1 MVTDAGDVHQPYK
14 PDDIVL
20 RLKRFLLRPEFGQAM
35 RILLESSP
43 KINYANKLRS
53 SCLFKL
59 ETLCVL
65 LFLLLFSLLES
76 FKIISPLKT
85 ISICTRFHRRVPQLL
100 VRSFKNYKM
109 SGERKPITL
118 DYVEPSDVVKLVTKE
133 EVKGEYYLRKQIS
146 FSLRELF
153 Q

>member
-43 KINYANKLRS
+43 KINKLR

-59 ETLCVL
+59 EILCVL
-65 LFLLLFSLLES
+65 LFLLLFSLLNS

>member
-1 MVTDAGDVHQPYK
+1 
-14 PDDIVL
+14 
-20 RLKRFLLRPEFGQAM
+20 
-35 RILLESSP
+35 
-43 KINYANKLRS
+43 
-53 SCLFKL
+53 
-59 ETLCVL
+59 
-65 LFLLLFSLLES
+65 
-76 FKIISPLKT
+76 
-85 ISICTRFHRRVPQLL
+85 
-100 VRSFKNYKM
+100 M